1 MLLGKIPEGP
11 QLAPLTWFWNVFLL
25 YKFVID
31 DVSQQQQTKNSL
43 CLANHV
49 HKTLLGQLRVEST
62 SPIFLA
68 GLGHSTVTLVLTE
81 GFPV

>member
-31 DVSQQQQTKNSL
+31 DVSQ
-43 CLANHV
+43 
-49 HKTLLGQLRVEST
+49 
-62 SPIFLA
+62 
-68 GLGHSTVTLVLTE
+68 
-81 GFPV
+81 